1 MLLFE
6 VLSMCQPFEMRFGF
20 STAVVAIAFCA
31 PSAQAQGP
39 ISKFDEKPPVAEYR
53 SANSLEDIERCL
65 IDMEGWLAPN
75 VYRQPDRPDQ
85 VTLLWI
91 AGGMYAGKAAARVDL
106 VRDGTGTQVK
116 SWMPAKQARACA
128 PA

>member
-1 MLLFE
+1 
-6 VLSMCQPFEMRFGF
+6 MRFGI
-20 STAVVAIAFCA
+20 SAAVVATAFCVA
-31 PSAQAQGP
+31 GAAAQGP
-39 ISKFDEKPPVAEYR
+39 ISKFGEKAPVAEYR
-53 SANSLEDIERCL
+53 SASRLEDIERCL

-106 VRDGTGTQVK
+106 VRDGAGTRVK